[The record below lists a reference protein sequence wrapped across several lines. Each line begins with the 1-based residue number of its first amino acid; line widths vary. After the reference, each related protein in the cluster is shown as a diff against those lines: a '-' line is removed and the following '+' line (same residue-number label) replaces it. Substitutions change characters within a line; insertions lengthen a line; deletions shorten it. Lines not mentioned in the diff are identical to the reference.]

1 MVRHLLAFRL
11 PPAGPSLNRGSELR
25 PVGLFC
31 LTYELRMVF
40 IFLKYLEGKGVGERG
55 GLENPHS
62 LKYLLSGLSHSLQ
75 SPAIGNGEATSW
87 KESE

>member
-1 MVRHLLAFRL
+1 
-11 PPAGPSLNRGSELR
+11 
-25 PVGLFC
+25 
-31 LTYELRMVF
+31 MVF